1 MEYRQ
6 KTESNKVNLVEEE
19 IQNVATDDVRS
30 LKSVQRRILS
40 GGGST
45 GKEEIMDNSFNLGI
59 IYSHGCF
66 WGVAIFHSR
75 LVYF

>member
-6 KTESNKVNLVEEE
+6 KTESNKVNLGEEE

-40 GGGST
+40 GGGSL
-45 GKEEIMDNSFNLGI
+45 GKKGIMDNSFNLGHHLKLCIAYSFI
-59 IYSHGCF
+59 IFLAPLG
-66 WGVAIFHSR
+66 
-75 LVYF
+75 